1 MRRGPYDPGD
11 VVSIRFGVVLSHYG
25 VVTARGTVISN
36 SRAHGGV
43 IEQSLKEFANG
54 RPVRLHGRYSGLEGH
69 HVEIRARKRM
79 GRDYDLFGSNCGHL
93 VRDAHR
99 RSPTPMQYG
108 AATLRALGDMV
119 SSTKRRNRSSRNW

>member
-1 MRRGPYDPGD
+1 MRRRAYEPGD
-11 VVSIRFGVVLSHYG
+11 VISIRFGLVLSHYG
-25 VVTARGTVISN
+25 VVTSRGTVISN

-43 IEQSLKEFANG
+43 IEQSLKAFSNG
-54 RPVRLHGRYSGLEGH
+54 RPVRLHERYSGLEAH
-69 HVEIRARKRM
+69 HVETRARKRI

-119 SSTKRRNRSSRNW
+119 SGRNKRRW